1 MEETARRRELQMRYN
16 EEHGITPHTVEKSV
30 ADVRFVTRVA
40 DAREEREEAE
50 GRKREGARR
59 ARVAEAAAAGYD
71 LSDPAALIARI
82 EADMKEAATA
92 LDFEQAARLRD
103 ELFELKA
110 RFGDVIKGDEKG
122 DRKGARRPGDVA
134 DLRAAR

>member
-1 MEETARRRELQMRYN
+1 MRHN
-16 EEHGITPHTVEKSV
+16 EEHGIVPHTVEKSV

-40 DAREEREEAE
+40 DAREEREEDE
-50 GRKREGARR
+50 KGPRRRDGKRK
-59 ARVAEAAAAGYD
+59 VAEAPAHYD
-71 LSDPAALIARI
+71 TSDPAALIARL
-82 EADMKEAATA
+82 EGEMKEAAAA

-110 RFGDVIKGDEKG
+110 RFGDGAKAGD
-122 DRKGARRPGDVA
+122 GARASRRPGTVA